1 MPDERKFDI
10 FCIMM
15 KRIKLLGFV
24 FLASFLFLI
33 PFNAQAEDGFVCVN
47 YFTGVGCPHCAK
59 TDPIVLEKALVENPD
74 LVVIEYEIYQSPENA
89 SINYEIS
96 NFYDVS
102 LGIPK
107 VIFNNRKKI
116 AGDSPII
123 KNFET
128 EVRNSGKNECP
139 LINGETI
146 DFNELDIDS
155 LPGKPK
161 VWSGNKILI
170 KNKTGKSGEMLKKL
184 LLGDPEEI
192 LKENN
197 LKEVNPEKVALSGKT
212 VDFNRA
218 IELDGWLFQWQTD
231 KIPPVNG
238 GLAEPDKTEIRNKTL
253 QTKLTLTKILSLAAV
268 DAVNPCALAVLTLIL
283 ITILTYN
290 PEAKKKVLWAGL
302 VFALSVFIMYFF
314 YGLVIVRFFQ
324 IIQALAAVRLW
335 LYKILGGLAILL
347 GVLNILDFVKYRPGR
362 LGTEMPMF
370 LRPKVK
376 KVISRATSPLGAF
389 IAGFLVTVF
398 LLPCTIGPYVI
409 CGGILCALDLAKAVP
424 WLLIYNL
431 VFVLPML
438 VITAVVY
445 LGLSKAQD
453 VSGWKDKNIR
463 YLHLVSGLIIL
474 GLGIAMLF
482 GLV

>member
-1 MPDERKFDI
+1 MPDKQKFDI
-10 FCIMM
+10 FGIMR
-15 KRIKLLGFV
+15 RIKLLGFV

-33 PFNAQAEDGFVCVN
+33 PFNARAEDDFVCVN
-47 YFTGVGCPHCAK
+47 YFTGVGCPHCAE
-59 TDPIVLEKALVENPD
+59 TDPIVLKDALVENPR

-89 SINYEIS
+89 SINYQIS
-96 NFYDVS
+96 NFYNVS

-107 VIFNNRKKI
+107 VIFDKQKQI
-116 AGDSPII
+116 TGDSPII
-123 KNFET
+123 KSFET
-128 EVRNSGKNECP
+128 EIKNLEKNECS
-139 LINGETI
+139 LINGETV
-146 DFNELDIDS
+146 DFSNLDINF

-161 VWSGNKILI
+161 IWHQNKILI
-170 KNKTGKSGEMLKKL
+170 KNKTGGNGEILKNL
-184 LLGDPEEI
+184 LIGDPEEI

-197 LKEVNPEKVALSGKT
+197 LKEVKPERVALSGKT

-231 KIPPVNG
+231 KISPANG
-238 GLAEPDKTEIRNKTL
+238 GLVEPDKPKTSDATI

-324 IIQALAAVRLW
+324 IVQALASIRLW
-335 LYKILGGLAILL
+335 LYKILGGLAIIL
-347 GVLNILDFVKYRPGR
+347 GLLNIMDFVKYRPGR

-376 KVISRATSPLGAF
+376 KIISRATSPWGAF
-389 IAGFLVTVF
+389 IAGFFVTVF

-438 VITAVVY
+438 VITGIVY
-445 LGLSKAQD
+445 FGLSKAQN
-453 VSGWKDKNIR
+453 VSDWKDKNIR